1 MSFVSIVI
9 PTRNEEKNIETCLRS
24 ILNLDFP
31 QERYEI
37 LVIDGKSTDRTVEIA
52 SKYPV
57 RIIENP
63 KYKIGP
69 AHNIGFKE
77 AKGDIIAFTDA
88 DVRVDVHWLTFLVEH
103 FTNPDVGCVIGGQ
116 TCVFGDKF
124 ISQIRAAFHD
134 YYDAKVSNALN
145 REPHKVT
152 WKSMSTYG
160 TAIRKDALIKIGG
173 FDESIDY
180 PDKDIGYRLSQDY
193 QIIKDRRAVIRH
205 YLNKPF
211 KKYCKQIYRT
221 SITEG
226 TLYRR
231 YGVFLNKKSIVIS
244 LLVLTLLFGY
254 LFSPILL
261 FASVISSIRAFGLL
275 FLPIIGLI
283 GYYFIK
289 GLKIK
294 IKQRIGIKGL
304 LVLPFVSLLF
314 IILKSF
320 GMIRGLIRLDVK
332 GIYPPRGIKIES

>member
-1 MSFVSIVI
+1 MSFISIVL
-9 PTRNEEKNIETCLRS
+9 PTRNEEMNIETCLKS

-31 QERYEI
+31 KERYEI

-63 KYKIGP
+63 KYTIGP
-69 AHNIGFKE
+69 AHNIGVRE

-88 DVRVDVHWLTFLVEH
+88 DVRVDVHWLKVLVKH
-103 FTNPDVGCVIGGQ
+103 FNNPDVGCVIGGQ
-116 TCVFGDKF
+116 TCIFGDQF

-134 YYDAKVSNALN
+134 YYDAKVSNKLN

-152 WKSMSTYG
+152 WKSMSTFG
-160 TAIRKDALIKIGG
+160 TAFRKDALIKIGG

-193 QIIKDRRAVIRH
+193 QIIKDRNAIIH
-205 YLNKPF
+205 HHLNKPF
-211 KKYCKQIYRT
+211 KKYCKQIYRA

-231 YGVFLNKKSIVIS
+231 YGVFLNKKSIIIS
-244 LLVLTLLFGY
+244 LLVLILLFCY
-254 LFSPILL
+254 LLSPILI
-261 FASVISSIRAFGLL
+261 FSSIMPFIRVLGLL
-275 FLPIIGLI
+275 LLPIFGLI

-289 GLKIK
+289 GLKIEIQK
-294 IKQRIGIKGL
+294 RIGMKGL
-304 LVLPFVSLLF
+304 MVLPFVSILF
-314 IILKSF
+314 IILRSF
-320 GMIRGLIRLDVK
+320 GIMRGLLKLDVK
-332 GIYPPRGIKIES
+332 GIYPLKGIKIES

>member
-1 MSFVSIVI
+1 MSFVSIVL
-9 PTRNEEKNIETCLRS
+9 PTRNEEKNIEACLQS

-31 QERYEI
+31 NERYEI

-63 KYKIGP
+63 NYKIGP
-69 AHNIGFKE
+69 AHNIGVKE
-77 AKGDIIAFTDA
+77 AKGEIIAFTDA

-152 WKSMSTYG
+152 WKSVSTYG

-211 KKYCKQIYRT
+211 KKYCKQIYQT

-231 YGVFLNKKSIVIS
+231 DRVFLNKKSIVIS
-244 LLVLTLLFGY
+244 LLVLILLFGY
-254 LFSPILL
+254 LFSPIIF
-261 FASVISSIRAFGLL
+261 FASLISNVRFLGLLSLPFFGL
-275 FLPIIGLI
+275 IV
-283 GYYFIK
+283 YYFVK
-289 GLKIK
+289 GLKMEIQK
-294 IKQRIGIKGL
+294 RIGMKGL
-304 LVLPFVSLLF
+304 IVLPFISILF
-314 IILKSF
+314 FILKSF
-320 GMIRGLIRLDVK
+320 GIMKGLLKLDVEGK
-332 GIYPPRGIKIES
+332 YPLRDKK

>member
-1 MSFVSIVI
+1 MSFVSIVL
-9 PTRNEEKNIETCLRS
+9 PTRNEEKNIETCLKS

-31 QERYEI
+31 KGRYEI

-63 KYKIGP
+63 KFKIGP
-69 AHNIGFKE
+69 AHNIGVKE

-103 FTNPDVGCVIGGQ
+103 FNNPDVGCVIGGQ
-116 TCVFGDKF
+116 TCIFGDQF
-124 ISQIRAAFHD
+124 ISKIRAAFHD
-134 YYDAKVSNALN
+134 YYDTKVSNKLN

-160 TAIRKDALIKIGG
+160 TAFRKDALIKIGG
-173 FDESIDY
+173 FDEGIDY
-180 PDKDIGYRLSQDY
+180 PDKDIGYRLSQDH
-193 QIIKDRRAVIRH
+193 QIIKDRRAIIRH

-211 KKYCKQIYRT
+211 RKYCKQIYQT

-231 YGVFLNKKSIVIS
+231 YGVLLNKKSIIIS
-244 LLVLTLLFGY
+244 LLVSILLFGY

-261 FASVISSIRAFGLL
+261 FTSVISFIRVLGL
-275 FLPIIGLI
+275 FLLPIFGLI

-289 GLKIK
+289 GLKIEIQK
-294 IKQRIGIKGL
+294 RMGMKGL
-304 LVLPFVSLLF
+304 LVLPFVSILF
-314 IILKSF
+314 IMLKSF
-320 GMIRGLIRLDVK
+320 GIMRGLLKLDIK
-332 GIYPPRGIKIES
+332 GIYPLKEII